1 MSLERSMRLRTEHL
15 VLRPTLPSDV
25 VRAIEIRSDAAVA
38 RNLASATIPPDAQ
51 KMADWFASHAQEW
64 REGTAYRFAIL
75 RNESLIGV
83 CDLFEVAQGEGEIGY
98 WLDRAVWGRGYGLEA
113 AHRLVQFGLDDLVLT
128 SILAGCADDNAAS
141 EAILAR
147 LGFAREADVRIF
159 STSRQQEITQRRFRL
174 APGS

>member
-1 MSLERSMRLRTEHL
+1 
-15 VLRPTLPSDV
+15 
-25 VRAIEIRSDAAVA
+25 
-38 RNLASATIPPDAQ
+38 
-51 KMADWFASHAQEW
+51 
-64 REGTAYRFAIL
+64 
-75 RNESLIGV
+75 
-83 CDLFEVAQGEGEIGY
+83 VAQGEGEIGY

-113 AHRLVQFGLDDLVLT
+113 AHRLVQFGLDDLGLT